1 MTREK
6 SSSLGFKILSLTF
19 FFTMADVGEHAQG
32 LFSFVL
38 ASGYHR
44 STRITA
50 RIHGLWIKIDSF
62 DLILFTRF
70 NATRLEVI

>member
-1 MTREK
+1 
-6 SSSLGFKILSLTF
+6 
-19 FFTMADVGEHAQG
+19 MADVGEHAQG